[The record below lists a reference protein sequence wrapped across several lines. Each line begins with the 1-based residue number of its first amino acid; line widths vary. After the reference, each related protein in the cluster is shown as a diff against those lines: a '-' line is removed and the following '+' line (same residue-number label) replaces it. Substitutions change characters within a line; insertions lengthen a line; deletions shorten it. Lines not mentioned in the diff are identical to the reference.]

1 LSFPC
6 SFGWARPP
14 VFPVH
19 KAMDL
24 VPTSAKK
31 RIQILLDIHQ
41 IDPETRLDSYEHFD
55 LTLTKRE

>member
-1 LSFPC
+1 
-6 SFGWARPP
+6 
-14 VFPVH
+14 
-19 KAMDL
+19 MDL